1 MPDLTFR
8 LILTTTD
15 ASQKLAEVKQ
25 EAESAQSVVEKPAT
39 VKITAEQALA
49 TIRDVKIAVDGVL
62 QVVGG
67 LARSMN
73 GLLDASLGQR
83 QAMTL
88 AAVAFGEAAEE
99 MGNFASSMQQVTNFE
114 DDQLLSLMSKLSQTF
129 KLNKDEIQQLVPL
142 LLDFT
147 EANKATGMSVESAFD
162 LMGRALNGH
171 TAMLGRY
178 GIVLDDTRLK
188 TEGVS
193 YLVEKLGE
201 DYGGTAEALADLR
214 LQNANAWGDIQETV
228 GDMLTTLI
236 NPLLR
241 GLRLLMDAYDS
252 LSPVMKG
259 FVTGI
264 VIAIPIIGTV
274 TTAITALTAA
284 YHALQVAMNPVAGI
298 IGIVVGALSAL
309 GFGLAAA
316 SMKTDEVSTAQRSM
330 KDEIKDA
337 ERQVSVEAEKFSLL
351 ATRLLEL
358 RSASSLTVADK
369 RELKNVIKSLNDNY
383 SEYLGNI
390 NLETAAYNNLATA
403 LRAASEALMQ
413 KKVAEI
419 YGEKYNAQVRRV
431 AELQIELDNKRAEYE
446 TARNRMNQLKASVDW
461 EFLTSDRNAM
471 GFNPASYFG
480 NDGEWL
486 KLERTVNTFGALSG
500 KLQAA
505 KYDLQA
511 LGDAYRKAVLEVS
524 DFTFDQGSGGGGGST
539 PAPVPSPAASEAE
552 SRRREALRLMEE
564 LARLRQTETDRIEAE
579 YQRRLALIREF
590 TQDGSDA
597 ERQAIE
603 NLDAWKTQQ
612 DNELITKEKDA
623 VQARYKAEIDY
634 FSNLESLGVSSYDA
648 LKVSMEEYYAWAQQ
662 NLPEKEQQLIQA
674 QIAGADTRHA
684 KLLQERQD
692 EEQAKLQ
699 ELQDIRDEF
708 HSRDLDNV
716 GDSYGKQL
724 LEVDKYYE
732 KMKAKLLEAG
742 LTEVEIERQKQETL
756 ATLRTNYQLQA
767 ASGISKIF
775 GDIASAQDKDTERG
789 FKLWKASAIAQG
801 YVDTFSAA
809 IGAYKSMVG
818 IPVVGPGLAVAA
830 AAAAMTAGIA
840 NIAKISS
847 TKFEKKA
854 TGGLLNGPS
863 HAQGGILIEAEGE
876 EYITAKDRVKAL
888 GRNLFD
894 FLNFAPLDQVKLA
907 FASMPVPS
915 VPIPSYLGES
925 YAAGGA
931 ISKSGSMNTLIDL
944 IAALKDEIV
953 SLRQTVM
960 DSKPIIEVNVDP
972 LSNDPVKVSEIA
984 ETGKIIRSE
993 I

>member
-8 LILTTTD
+8 LVLVTD
-15 ASQKLAEVKQ
+15 DANLKLAEVKQ
-25 EAESAQSVVEKPAT
+25 EAQSTQSVVEKPAA

-49 TIRDVKIAVDGVL
+49 TIRDVKIAVDGVI

-67 LARSMN
+67 LVRSMN
-73 GLLDASLGQR
+73 VLLDASLGQR

-88 AAVAFGEAAEE
+88 ASVAFGDAAGE

-114 DDQLLSLMSKLSQTF
+114 DDQLLSLMAKLSQTF
-129 KLNKDEIQQLVPL
+129 KLNKDEIQQLVPV

-171 TAMLGRY
+171 TEMLGRY
-178 GIVLDDTRLK
+178 GIELDDTRLK

-201 DYGGTAEALADLR
+201 DYGGTAIALADLR
-214 LQNANAWGDIQETV
+214 LQNANAWGDIQESV
-228 GDMLTTLI
+228 GDMLTALI
-236 NPLLR
+236 NPLLQ
-241 GLRLLMDAYDS
+241 GLRLLMDAYNS

-259 FVTGI
+259 FVAGI

-274 TTAITALTAA
+274 TTAVTALTAA

-298 IGIVVGALSAL
+298 IGIAVGALSAL

-316 SMKTDEVSTAQRSM
+316 STKTDAVTTAQRSM

-351 ATRLLEL
+351 ASRLLEL
-358 RSASSLTVADK
+358 RSATSLTAADK
-369 RELKNVIKSLNDNY
+369 REMKNVIKSLNDNY
-383 SEYLGNI
+383 TEYLGNI

-403 LRAASEALMQ
+403 LRAASEALVQ
-413 KKVAEI
+413 KKISEI
-419 YGEKYNAQVRRV
+419 YGERYNAQVQRV
-431 AELQIELDNKRAEYE
+431 AELQIELDEKRAEY
-446 TARNRMNQLKASVDW
+446 TAANNRINQLKASVDW

-486 KLERTVNTFGALSG
+486 KLERTINSFGALSG
-500 KLQAA
+500 RLQAA

-511 LGDAYRKAVLEVS
+511 LGDAYRKAMLEVP
-524 DFTFDQGSGGGGGST
+524 DLTFDQGSGGRGGSASA
-539 PAPVPSPAASEAE
+539 PAPSPAASEAE
-552 SRRREALRLMEE
+552 SRRKEAVRLMEE
-564 LARLRQTETDRIEAE
+564 LARLRQTETARIEAE
-579 YQRRLALIREF
+579 YQRRLTLIREF
-590 TQDGSDA
+590 TQDGSEA

-603 NLDAWKTQQ
+603 NLDAWKSQQ
-612 DNELITKEKDA
+612 DNEITTKEKDA

-634 FSNLESLGVSSYDA
+634 FSNLENLGVDSYAA
-648 LKVSMEEYYAWAQQ
+648 LKASMEEYYAWAQQ

-674 QIAGADTRHA
+674 QIAEVNARNA
-684 KLLQERQD
+684 KLHQERQD
-692 EEQAKLQ
+692 EERAKLQ

-708 HSRDLDNV
+708 YSRDLDNI
-716 GDSYGKQL
+716 GDSYSKQL

-742 LTEVEIERQKQETL
+742 YTEVEIERQKQETL
-756 ATLRTNYQLQA
+756 NTLRTNHQLQV

-775 GDIASAQDKDTERG
+775 GDLASAQDKDTERG
-789 FKLWKASAIAQG
+789 FKLWKASAMAQG

-830 AAAAMTAGIA
+830 AAAAMAAGIA
-840 NIAKISS
+840 NIARISA

-854 TGGLLNGPS
+854 TGGILTGPS
-863 HAQGGILIEAEGE
+863 HVQGGILIEAEGD
-876 EYITAKDRVKAL
+876 EYVTAKDRVKAL
-888 GRNLFD
+888 GRSLFD
-894 FLNFAPLDQVKLA
+894 FLNFAPLDQVRTAL
-907 FASMPVPS
+907 SGIPVPA
-915 VPIPSYLGES
+915 VPLPANLGSY
-925 YAAGGA
+925 YAAGGH
-931 ISKSGSMNTLIDL
+931 ISSGAGMNTLIDL

-953 SLRQTVM
+953 SLKQTVM

-984 ETGKIIRSE
+984 DTGKMIRSE
-993 I
+993 V

>member
-1 MPDLTFR
+1 MPDLTFK
-8 LILTTTD
+8 LVLVTND
-15 ASQKLAEVKQ
+15 ASLKLAEVRQ
-25 EAESAQSVVEKPAT
+25 EAESAQSAVEKPAA

-67 LARSMN
+67 LVRSMN

-88 AAVAFGEAAEE
+88 ASVAFGEAAGE
-99 MGNFASSMQQVTNFE
+99 MGSFASSMQQVTNFE

-236 NPLLR
+236 NPLLQ
-241 GLRLLMDAYDS
+241 GLRLLMDAYNS

-274 TTAITALTAA
+274 TTAVTALTAA

-298 IGIVVGALSAL
+298 IGIAVGALSAL

-316 SMKTDEVSTAQRSM
+316 STKTDEVSVAQRSM

-351 ATRLLEL
+351 ASRLLEL
-358 RSASSLTVADK
+358 RSQTTLANADK
-369 RELKNVIKSLNDNY
+369 TEMKNIIRSLNDNY

-403 LRAASEALMQ
+403 LRAASEALVQ

-419 YGEKYNAQVRRV
+419 YGDKYNAQVRRV
-431 AELQIELDNKRAEYE
+431 AELQIELDNKRAEFE

-486 KLERTVNTFGALSG
+486 KLERTVNSFGALSG

-511 LGDAYRKAVLEVS
+511 LGDAYRKAMLEAP
-524 DFTFDQGSGGGGGST
+524 DLTFDQGSGGGGST
-539 PAPVPSPAASEAE
+539 PAPASSPAASEAE

-564 LARLRQTETDRIEAE
+564 LARLRQTETARIEAE

-612 DNELITKEKDA
+612 DNELTTKEKDA

-634 FSNLESLGVSSYDA
+634 FSNLENLGVNSFDA
-648 LKVSMEEYYAWAQQ
+648 LKASMEEYYAWAQQ

-674 QIAGADTRHA
+674 QIAEADARHT

-692 EEQAKLQ
+692 EEKAKLQ

-830 AAAAMTAGIA
+830 AAAAMAAGIA

-854 TGGLLNGPS
+854 TGGLLTGPS

-915 VPIPSYLGES
+915 VPIPNNLGES

-953 SLRQTVM
+953 SLRQTVI

-984 ETGKIIRSE
+984 DTGKMIRSE
-993 I
+993 V

>member
-1 MPDLTFR
+1 MPDLTFK
-8 LILTTTD
+8 LVLTTTD
-15 ASQKLAEVKQ
+15 ANLKLAEVKQ
-25 EAESAQSVVEKPAT
+25 EAESAQAVVEKPAQ

-88 AAVAFGEAAEE
+88 ASVAFGEAAEE

-114 DDQLLSLMSKLSQTF
+114 DDQLLALMSKLSQTF

-236 NPLLR
+236 NPLLQ

-264 VIAIPIIGTV
+264 VVAIPIIGTV
-274 TTAITALTAA
+274 TTAVTALTAA

-316 SMKTDEVSTAQRSM
+316 STKTDEVTTAQRSM

-403 LRAASEALMQ
+403 LRAASEALVQ

-486 KLERTVNTFGALSG
+486 KLERTVNSFGALSG
-500 KLQAA
+500 RLQAA

-511 LGDAYRKAVLEVS
+511 LGDAYRKAMLEAP
-524 DFTFDQGSGGGGGST
+524 DLTFDSGRNAGT
-539 PAPVPSPAASEAE
+539 PAPAPSPAASEAE

-564 LARLRQTETDRIEAE
+564 LAQLRQTETDRIEAE
-579 YQRRLALIREF
+579 YQRRLVLIREF
-590 TQDGSDA
+590 TRDGSDA

-612 DNELITKEKDA
+612 NNELTTKEKDA

-648 LKVSMEEYYAWAQQ
+648 LKASMEEYYAWAQQ

-775 GDIASAQDKDTERG
+775 GDIASAQDKDTERS

-830 AAAAMTAGIA
+830 AAAAMAAGIA

-863 HAQGGILIEAEGE
+863 HNQGGILIEAEGE

-894 FLNFAPLDQVKLA
+894 FLNFAPLDQVKLS

-984 ETGKIIRSE
+984 DTGKMIRSE
-993 I
+993 V

>member
-1 MPDLTFR
+1 MPDLTFK
-8 LILTTTD
+8 LVLTTTD
-15 ASQKLAEVKQ
+15 ANLKLAEVKQ
-25 EAESAQSVVEKPAT
+25 EAESAQAVVEKPAQ

-88 AAVAFGEAAEE
+88 ASVAFGEAAEE

-114 DDQLLSLMSKLSQTF
+114 DDQLLALMSKLSQTF

-178 GIVLDDTRLK
+178 GIVLDETRLK

-214 LQNANAWGDIQETV
+214 LQNANTWGDIQETV

-236 NPLLR
+236 NPLLQ

-264 VIAIPIIGTV
+264 VVAIPIIGTV
-274 TTAITALTAA
+274 TTAVTALTAA

-316 SMKTDEVSTAQRSM
+316 STKTDEVTTAQRSM

-403 LRAASEALMQ
+403 LRAASEALVQ

-486 KLERTVNTFGALSG
+486 KLERTVNSFGALSG
-500 KLQAA
+500 RLQAA

-511 LGDAYRKAVLEVS
+511 LGDAYRKAMLEAP
-524 DFTFDQGSGGGGGST
+524 DLTFDSGRNAGT
-539 PAPVPSPAASEAE
+539 PAPAPSPAASEAE

-564 LARLRQTETDRIEAE
+564 LAQLRQTETDRIEAE
-579 YQRRLALIREF
+579 YQRRLVLIREF
-590 TQDGSDA
+590 TRDGSDA

-612 DNELITKEKDA
+612 NNELTTKEKDA

-674 QIAGADTRHA
+674 QIAGADARHA

-692 EEQAKLQ
+692 EEKAKLQ

-775 GDIASAQDKDTERG
+775 GDIASAQDKDTERS

-863 HAQGGILIEAEGE
+863 HNQGGILIEAEGD

-984 ETGKIIRSE
+984 DTGKMIRSE
-993 I
+993 V

>member
-1 MPDLTFR
+1 MPDLTFK
-8 LILTTTD
+8 LVLVTND
-15 ASQKLAEVKQ
+15 ASIKLAEVKQ
-25 EAESAQSVVEKPAT
+25 EAESAQSVVEKPAQ

-67 LARSMN
+67 LVRSMN

-88 AAVAFGEAAEE
+88 ASVAFGEAAGE

-114 DDQLLSLMSKLSQTF
+114 DDKMLSLMAKLSQTF
-129 KLNKDEIQQLVPL
+129 KLNKDEIQQLVPV

-171 TAMLGRY
+171 TEMLGRY
-178 GIVLDDTRLK
+178 GIELDDTRLK

-201 DYGGTAEALADLR
+201 DYGGTATALADLR

-236 NPLLR
+236 NPLLK
-241 GLRLLMDAYDS
+241 GLKLLMDAYNS

-259 FVTGI
+259 FVAGI

-274 TTAITALTAA
+274 TTAVTALTAA
-284 YHALQVAMNPVAGI
+284 YHALQVSMNPVAGI
-298 IGIVVGALSAL
+298 IGIAVGALSAL

-316 SMKTDEVSTAQRSM
+316 STKTDEVSVAQRGM

-351 ATRLLEL
+351 ASRLLEL
-358 RSASSLTVADK
+358 RSATSLTAADK
-369 RELKNVIKSLNDNY
+369 REMKNVIKSLNDNY

-403 LRAASEALMQ
+403 LRAASEALVQ
-413 KKVAEI
+413 KKIAEI
-419 YGEKYNAQVRRV
+419 YGDKYNAQIRKV
-431 AELQIELDNKRAEYE
+431 AELQIQIESEQAEVDRVRA
-446 TARNRMNQLKASVDW
+446 RKQQLMNSVDW
-461 EFLTSDRNAM
+461 EFLTSDANAM
-471 GFNPASYFG
+471 GFNPATYFG

-486 KLERTVNTFGALSG
+486 KLERRLNQFSALN
-500 KLQAA
+500 KQLRDA
-505 KYDLQA
+505 KTDLDQI
-511 LGDAYRKAVLEVS
+511 GSAYRQAML
-524 DFTFDQGSGGGGGST
+524 DAPDLTFDHGGGGGST
-539 PAPVPSPAASEAE
+539 PAPAPNPAASEAE

-564 LARLRQTETDRIEAE
+564 LARLRQTETARIEAE

-612 DNELITKEKDA
+612 DYELTTKEKDV

-634 FSNLESLGVSSYDA
+634 FSNLENLGVNSYAA
-648 LKVSMEEYYAWAQQ
+648 LKASMEEYYAWAQQ
-662 NLPEKEQQLIQA
+662 NLPEREQQLIQA
-674 QIAGADTRHA
+674 QITEVNARNA

-692 EEQAKLQ
+692 EEKAKLQ

-708 HSRDLDNV
+708 YSRDLDNI
-716 GDSYGKQL
+716 GDSYSKQL
-724 LEVDKYYE
+724 LEVDKDYE
-732 KMKAKLLEAG
+732 KMKAKLMEAG
-742 LTEVEIERQKQETL
+742 YTEVEIERQKQETL
-756 ATLRTNYQLQA
+756 NTLRTNHQLQV

-775 GDIASAQDKDTERG
+775 GDLASAQDKDTERG

-801 YVDTFSAA
+801 YVDTFSAT
-809 IGAYKSMVG
+809 IGAYKSMIG

-830 AAAAMTAGIA
+830 AAAAMAAGIA
-840 NIAKISS
+840 NIARISS

-854 TGGLLNGPS
+854 TGGLLTGPS
-863 HAQGGILIEAEGE
+863 HNQGGILIEAEGN
-876 EYITAKDRVKAL
+876 EYVTAKDRVKAL

-894 FLNFAPLDQVKLA
+894 FLNFAPLNQVKLA
-907 FASMPVPS
+907 FAGMPVPS
-915 VPIPSYLGES
+915 VPIPSNVGSY

-931 ISKSGSMNTLIDL
+931 ISSGGGMNTLIDL

-953 SLRQTVM
+953 SLKQTVM

-984 ETGKIIRSE
+984 DTGKMIRSE

>member
-1 MPDLTFR
+1 MPDLTFK
-8 LILTTTD
+8 LVLVTND
-15 ASQKLAEVKQ
+15 ASLKLAEVKQ
-25 EAESAQSVVEKPAT
+25 EAESAQSVVEKPAA

-67 LARSMN
+67 LVRSMN

-88 AAVAFGEAAEE
+88 ASVAFGEAAGE

-129 KLNKDEIQQLVPL
+129 KLNKDEIQQLVPV

-171 TAMLGRY
+171 TEMLGRY
-178 GIVLDDTRLK
+178 GIELDDTRLK

-201 DYGGTAEALADLR
+201 DYGGTATALADLR

-236 NPLLR
+236 NPLLK
-241 GLRLLMDAYDS
+241 GLKLLMDAYNS

-259 FVTGI
+259 FVAGI

-274 TTAITALTAA
+274 TTAVTALTAA

-298 IGIVVGALSAL
+298 IGLAVGALSAL

-316 SMKTDEVSTAQRSM
+316 SSKTDEVTTAQRSM

-351 ATRLLEL
+351 ANRLLEL
-358 RSASSLTVADK
+358 RSATSLTAADK
-369 RELKNVIKSLNDNY
+369 REMKNVIKSLNDNY
-383 SEYLGNI
+383 SDYLDNI

-403 LRAASEALMQ
+403 LRNASDALVQ
-413 KKVAEI
+413 KKIAEI
-419 YGEKYNAQVRRV
+419 YGDKYNAQIRKV
-431 AELQIELDNKRAEYE
+431 AELQIQIDSEQAEVDRVRA
-446 TARNRMNQLKASVDW
+446 RKQQLMNSVDW
-461 EFLTSDRNAM
+461 EFLTSDANAM
-471 GFNPASYFG
+471 GFNPATYFG

-486 KLERTVNTFGALSG
+486 KLERRLNQFSALN
-500 KLQAA
+500 KQLRDA
-505 KYDLQA
+505 KTDLDQI
-511 LGDAYRKAVLEVS
+511 GSAYRQAML
-524 DFTFDQGSGGGGGST
+524 DAPDLTFNHGGGGGST
-539 PAPVPSPAASEAE
+539 PAPAPSPAASEAE
-552 SRRREALRLMEE
+552 ARRKEALRLMEE
-564 LARLRQTETDRIEAE
+564 LARMRQTETARIEAE

-590 TQDGSDA
+590 TQDGSEA
-597 ERQAIE
+597 ERQAFE
-603 NLDAWKTQQ
+603 NLDSWKTEQDQQ
-612 DNELITKEKDA
+612 ITDKEKDA

-634 FSNLESLGVSSYDA
+634 FSNLENLGVNSYDA
-648 LKVSMEEYYAWAQQ
+648 LKASMEEYYAWAQQ

-674 QIAGADTRHA
+674 QITEVNARHT

-692 EEQAKLQ
+692 DERAKLQ

-708 HSRDLDNV
+708 YSRDLDNI
-716 GDSYGKQL
+716 GDSYSKQL

-742 LTEVEIERQKQETL
+742 YTEVEIERQKQETL
-756 ATLRTNYQLQA
+756 NTLRTNHQLQV

-775 GDIASAQDKDTERG
+775 GDLASAQDKDTERG

-801 YVDTFSAA
+801 YVDTFSAT
-809 IGAYKSMVG
+809 IGAYKSMIG

-830 AAAAMTAGIA
+830 AAAAMAAGIA
-840 NIAKISS
+840 NIARISA

-854 TGGLLNGPS
+854 TGGLLTGPS
-863 HAQGGILIEAEGE
+863 HNQGGILIEAEGN
-876 EYITAKDRVKAL
+876 EYVTAKDRVKAL
-888 GRNLFD
+888 GKNLFD

-907 FASMPVPS
+907 FAAMPVPS
-915 VPIPSYLGES
+915 VPIPSNVGSY

-931 ISKSGSMNTLIDL
+931 ISSGGGMNTLIDL

-953 SLRQTVM
+953 SLKQTVKE
-960 DSKPIIEVNVDP
+960 SKPVIDVHVDP

-984 ETGKIIRSE
+984 DTGKMIRSE

>member
-1 MPDLTFR
+1 MPDLTFK
-8 LILTTTD
+8 LVLVTND
-15 ASQKLAEVKQ
+15 ANLKLAEVKQ
-25 EAESAQSVVEKPAT
+25 EAESTQSAVEKPAT
-39 VKITAEQALA
+39 VKISAEQALA
-49 TIRDVKIAVDGVL
+49 TIRDVKIAVDGIL

-67 LARSMN
+67 LVRSMN

-88 AAVAFGEAAEE
+88 ASVAFGEAAGE

-114 DDQLLSLMSKLSQTF
+114 DDQLLALMSKLSQTF

-236 NPLLR
+236 NPLLQ
-241 GLRLLMDAYDS
+241 GLRLLMDAYNS

-264 VIAIPIIGTV
+264 VVAIPIIGTV
-274 TTAITALTAA
+274 TTAVTALTAA

-316 SMKTDEVSTAQRSM
+316 SMKTDEVTTAQRSM

-403 LRAASEALMQ
+403 LRAASEALVQ

-419 YGEKYNAQVRRV
+419 YGEKYNTQVRRV
-431 AELQIELDNKRAEYE
+431 AELQIELDSKRAEYE
-446 TARNRMNQLKASVDW
+446 TARNRMNQVKASVDW

-486 KLERTVNTFGALSG
+486 KLERTVNSFGALSG

-511 LGDAYRKAVLEVS
+511 LGDAYRKAMLEAP
-524 DFTFDQGSGGGGGST
+524 DLTFDQGSGGGGST
-539 PAPVPSPAASEAE
+539 PAPASSPAASEAE

-564 LARLRQTETDRIEAE
+564 LARLRQTETARIEAE
-579 YQRRLALIREF
+579 YQRRLTLIREF

-612 DNELITKEKDA
+612 DNELTTKEKDA

-634 FSNLESLGVSSYDA
+634 FSNLESLGVSSYEA
-648 LKVSMEEYYAWAQQ
+648 LKASMEEYYAWAQN

-674 QIAGADTRHA
+674 QIAGADARHT

-692 EEQAKLQ
+692 EEKAKLQ

-708 HSRDLDNV
+708 HSRDLDNS

-756 ATLRTNYQLQA
+756 NTLRTNYQLQA
-767 ASGISKIF
+767 ASGISNIL

-830 AAAAMTAGIA
+830 AAAAMAAGIA

-854 TGGLLNGPS
+854 TGGLLTGPS
-863 HAQGGILIEAEGE
+863 HNQGGILIEAEGE

-915 VPIPSYLGES
+915 VPIPNNLGES

-953 SLRQTVM
+953 SLRQTVI

-984 ETGKIIRSE
+984 DTGKMIRSE
-993 I
+993 V

>member
-1 MPDLTFR
+1 MPDLTFK
-8 LILTTTD
+8 LVLVTND
-15 ASQKLAEVKQ
+15 ASLKLAEVKQ
-25 EAESAQSVVEKPAT
+25 EAESAQSVVEKPAQ

-67 LARSMN
+67 LVRSMN

-88 AAVAFGEAAEE
+88 ASVAFGEAAGE

-129 KLNKDEIQQLVPL
+129 KLNKDEIQQLVPV

-171 TAMLGRY
+171 TEMLGRY
-178 GIVLDDTRLK
+178 GIELDDTRLK

-201 DYGGTAEALADLR
+201 DYGGTATALADLR

-236 NPLLR
+236 NPLLK
-241 GLRLLMDAYDS
+241 GLKLLMDAYNS

-259 FVTGI
+259 FVAGI

-274 TTAITALTAA
+274 TTAVTALTAA

-298 IGIVVGALSAL
+298 IGIAVGALSAL

-316 SMKTDEVSTAQRSM
+316 STKTDAVTTAQRSM

-337 ERQVSVEAEKFSLL
+337 QKQVSVEAEKFSLL
-351 ATRLLEL
+351 ANRLLEL
-358 RSASSLTVADK
+358 RSATSLTAADK
-369 RELKNVIKSLNDNY
+369 REMKNVIKSLNDNY

-390 NLETAAYNNLATA
+390 NLETTAYNNLATA
-403 LRAASEALMQ
+403 LRNASDALVQ
-413 KKVAEI
+413 KKIAEI
-419 YGEKYNAQVRRV
+419 YGDKYNAQIRKV
-431 AELQIELDNKRAEYE
+431 AELQIQIDSEQAEVDRVRA
-446 TARNRMNQLKASVDW
+446 RKQQLMNSVDW

-486 KLERTVNTFGALSG
+486 KLERRLNQFSALN
-500 KLQAA
+500 KQLRDA
-505 KYDLQA
+505 KTDLDQI
-511 LGDAYRKAVLEVS
+511 GSAYRQAML
-524 DFTFDQGSGGGGGST
+524 DAPDLTFNHGGGGGST
-539 PAPVPSPAASEAE
+539 PAPAPNPAASEAE
-552 SRRREALRLMEE
+552 ARRKEALRLMEE
-564 LARLRQTETDRIEAE
+564 LARLRQTETARIEAE

-590 TQDGSDA
+590 TQDGSEA

-603 NLDAWKTQQ
+603 NLESWKTEQDQQ
-612 DNELITKEKDA
+612 IIDKEKEA
-623 VQARYKAEIDY
+623 VKARYKAEIDY
-634 FSNLESLGVSSYDA
+634 FSNLENLGVNSYEA
-648 LKVSMEEYYAWAQQ
+648 LKASMEEYYAWAQQ

-674 QIAGADTRHA
+674 QIAEVNARNA

-692 EEQAKLQ
+692 EERAKLQ

-708 HSRDLDNV
+708 YSRDLDNI
-716 GDSYGKQL
+716 GDSYSKQL

-742 LTEVEIERQKQETL
+742 YTEVEIERQKQETL
-756 ATLRTNYQLQA
+756 NTLRTNHQLQV

-775 GDIASAQDKDTERG
+775 GDLASAQDKDTERG

-801 YVDTFSAA
+801 YVDTFSAT
-809 IGAYKSMVG
+809 IGAYKSMIG

-830 AAAAMTAGIA
+830 AAAAMAAGIA
-840 NIAKISS
+840 NIARISA

-854 TGGLLNGPS
+854 TGGILTGPS
-863 HAQGGILIEAEGE
+863 HNQGGILIEAEGN
-876 EYITAKDRVKAL
+876 EYVTAKDRVKAL
-888 GRNLFD
+888 GKNLFD
-894 FLNFAPLDQVKLA
+894 FLNFAPLDQVKVALA
-907 FASMPVPS
+907 GMPVPA
-915 VPIPSYLGES
+915 VPLPANLGSY

-931 ISKSGSMNTLIDL
+931 ISNGNGMNRLANLIENML
-944 IAALKDEIV
+944 DEIV
-953 SLRQTVM
+953 SLKQTVKE
-960 DSKPIIEVNVDP
+960 SKAVIDVHVDP
-972 LSNDPVKVSEIA
+972 LSNDPIKVSEIA
-984 ETGKIIRSE
+984 DTGKMIRSE

>member
-1 MPDLTFR
+1 MPDLTFK
-8 LILTTTD
+8 LVLVTND
-15 ASQKLAEVKQ
+15 ASLKLAEVKQ
-25 EAESAQSVVEKPAT
+25 EAESTQSAVEKPAA

-67 LARSMN
+67 LVRSMN

-88 AAVAFGEAAEE
+88 ASVAFGEAAGE

-114 DDQLLSLMSKLSQTF
+114 DDKMLSLMAKLSQTF
-129 KLNKDEIQQLVPL
+129 KLNKDEIQQLVPV

-171 TAMLGRY
+171 TEMLGRY
-178 GIVLDDTRLK
+178 GIELDDTRLK

-201 DYGGTAEALADLR
+201 DYGGTATALADLR

-236 NPLLR
+236 NPLLK
-241 GLRLLMDAYDS
+241 GLKLLMDAYNS

-259 FVTGI
+259 FVAGI

-274 TTAITALTAA
+274 TTAVTALTAA

-298 IGIVVGALSAL
+298 IGIAVGALSAL

-316 SMKTDEVSTAQRSM
+316 STKTDAVTTAQRSM

-351 ATRLLEL
+351 ANRLLEL
-358 RSASSLTVADK
+358 RSATSLTAADK
-369 RELKNVIKSLNDNY
+369 REMKNVIKSLNDNY

-390 NLETAAYNNLATA
+390 NLETTAYNNLATA
-403 LRAASEALMQ
+403 LRNASDALVQ
-413 KKVAEI
+413 KKIAEI
-419 YGEKYNAQVRRV
+419 YGDKYNAQIRKV
-431 AELQIELDNKRAEYE
+431 AELQIQIDSEQAEVDRVRA
-446 TARNRMNQLKASVDW
+446 RKQQLMNSVDW
-461 EFLTSDRNAM
+461 EFLTSDANAM

-486 KLERTVNTFGALSG
+486 KLERRLNQFSALN
-500 KLQAA
+500 KQLRDA
-505 KYDLQA
+505 KTDLDQI
-511 LGDAYRKAVLEVS
+511 GSAYRQAML
-524 DFTFDQGSGGGGGST
+524 DAPDLTFNHGGGGGST
-539 PAPVPSPAASEAE
+539 PAPAPNPAASEAE
-552 SRRREALRLMEE
+552 TRRKEALRLMEE
-564 LARLRQTETDRIEAE
+564 LARLRQTETARIEAE
-579 YQRRLALIREF
+579 YQRRLTLIREF
-590 TQDGSDA
+590 TQDGSEA

-612 DNELITKEKDA
+612 DNELTNKEKDA

-634 FSNLESLGVSSYDA
+634 FSKLENLGVQSYSA
-648 LKVSMEEYYAWAQQ
+648 LKASMEEYYAWAQQ

-674 QIAGADTRHA
+674 QIAEVNARNA

-692 EEQAKLQ
+692 EERAKLQ

-708 HSRDLDNV
+708 YSRDLDNI
-716 GDSYGKQL
+716 GDSYSKQL

-742 LTEVEIERQKQETL
+742 YTEVEIERQKQETL
-756 ATLRTNYQLQA
+756 NTLRTNHQLQV

-775 GDIASAQDKDTERG
+775 GDLASAQDKDTERG
-789 FKLWKASAIAQG
+789 FKLWKASAMAQG

-830 AAAAMTAGIA
+830 AAAAMAAGIA
-840 NIAKISS
+840 NIARISA

-854 TGGLLNGPS
+854 TGGLLTGPS
-863 HAQGGILIEAEGE
+863 HGQGGILIEAEGD
-876 EYITAKDRVKAL
+876 EYVTAKDRVKAL

-915 VPIPSYLGES
+915 VPIPSNVGAY
-925 YAAGGA
+925 YAAGGT
-931 ISKSGSMNTLIDL
+931 ISSGGGMNTLIDL
-944 IAALKDEIV
+944 ICALKDEIV
-953 SLRQTVM
+953 SLKQTVM

-984 ETGKIIRSE
+984 DTGKMIRSE
-993 I
+993 V

>member
-25 EAESAQSVVEKPAT
+25 EAQSAQAVVEKPAT

-88 AAVAFGEAAEE
+88 AAVTFGEAAEE
-99 MGNFASSMQQVTNFE
+99 MGNFASSMQEVTNFE
-114 DDQLLSLMSKLSQTF
+114 DDQLLALMSKLSQTF

-236 NPLLR
+236 NPLLQ
-241 GLRLLMDAYDS
+241 GLRLLMDAYNS

-264 VIAIPIIGTV
+264 VVAIPIIGTV

-316 SMKTDEVSTAQRSM
+316 SMKTDEVTTAQRSM

-403 LRAASEALMQ
+403 LRAASEALVQ
-413 KKVAEI
+413 KKISEI
-419 YGEKYNAQVRRV
+419 YGERYNAQVQRV
-431 AELQIELDNKRAEYE
+431 AELQIELDEKRAEY
-446 TARNRMNQLKASVDW
+446 TAANNRINQLKASVDW

-471 GFNPASYFG
+471 GFNPTSYFG

-486 KLERTVNTFGALSG
+486 KLERTINSFGALSG
-500 KLQAA
+500 RLQAA

-511 LGDAYRKAVLEVS
+511 LGDAYRKAMFEVP
-524 DFTFDQGSGGGGGST
+524 DLTFDSGRNAGT
-539 PAPVPSPAASEAE
+539 PAPAPSPAASEAE

-564 LARLRQTETDRIEAE
+564 LARLRQTETARIEAE

-590 TQDGSDA
+590 TRDGSDA

-612 DNELITKEKDA
+612 DNELAAKEKDA

-634 FSNLESLGVSSYDA
+634 FSNLENLGVNSYDA
-648 LKVSMEEYYAWAQQ
+648 LKASMEEYYAWAQQ

-674 QIAGADTRHA
+674 QIAGADARHV

-692 EEQAKLQ
+692 EERAKLQ

-708 HSRDLDNV
+708 HSRDLDNS

-756 ATLRTNYQLQA
+756 TTLRTNYQLQA

-830 AAAAMTAGIA
+830 AAAAMAAGIA

-854 TGGLLNGPS
+854 TGGLLTGPS
-863 HAQGGILIEAEGE
+863 HNQGGILIEAEGE

-888 GRNLFD
+888 GRSLFD

-931 ISKSGSMNTLIDL
+931 ISSGGGMNTLINL

-984 ETGKIIRSE
+984 DTGKMIRSE

>member
-8 LILTTTD
+8 LVLVTD
-15 ASQKLAEVKQ
+15 DANLKLAEVKQ
-25 EAESAQSVVEKPAT
+25 EAQSTQSVVEKPAA

-49 TIRDVKIAVDGVL
+49 TIRDVKIAVDGVI

-67 LARSMN
+67 LVRSMN
-73 GLLDASLGQR
+73 VLLDASLGQR

-88 AAVAFGEAAEE
+88 ASVAFGDAAGE

-114 DDQLLSLMSKLSQTF
+114 DDQLLSLMAKLSQTF
-129 KLNKDEIQQLVPL
+129 KLNKDEIQQLVPV

-171 TAMLGRY
+171 TEMLGRY
-178 GIVLDDTRLK
+178 GIELDDTRLK

-201 DYGGTAEALADLR
+201 DYGGTAIALADLR
-214 LQNANAWGDIQETV
+214 LQNANAWGDIQESV
-228 GDMLTTLI
+228 GDMLTALI
-236 NPLLR
+236 NPLLQ
-241 GLRLLMDAYDS
+241 GLRLLMDAYNS

-259 FVTGI
+259 FVAGI

-274 TTAITALTAA
+274 TTAVTALTAA

-298 IGIVVGALSAL
+298 IGIAVGALSAL

-316 SMKTDEVSTAQRSM
+316 STKTDAVTTAQRSM

-351 ATRLLEL
+351 ASRLLEL
-358 RSASSLTVADK
+358 RSATSLTAADK
-369 RELKNVIKSLNDNY
+369 REMKNVIKSLNDNY
-383 SEYLGNI
+383 TEYLGNI

-403 LRAASEALMQ
+403 LRAASEALVQ
-413 KKVAEI
+413 KKISEI
-419 YGEKYNAQVRRV
+419 YGERYNAQVQRV
-431 AELQIELDNKRAEYE
+431 AELQIELDEKRAEY
-446 TARNRMNQLKASVDW
+446 TAANNRINQLKASVDW

-486 KLERTVNTFGALSG
+486 KLERTINSFGALSG
-500 KLQAA
+500 RLQAA

-511 LGDAYRKAVLEVS
+511 LGDAYRKAMLEEP
-524 DFTFDQGSGGGGGST
+524 DLTFDQGSGGRGGSASA
-539 PAPVPSPAASEAE
+539 PAPSPAASEAE
-552 SRRREALRLMEE
+552 SRRKEAVRLMEE
-564 LARLRQTETDRIEAE
+564 LARLRQTETARIEAE
-579 YQRRLALIREF
+579 YQRRLTLIREF
-590 TQDGSDA
+590 TQDGSEA

-603 NLDAWKTQQ
+603 NLDAWKSQQ
-612 DNELITKEKDA
+612 DNEITTKEKDA

-634 FSNLESLGVSSYDA
+634 FSNLENLGVDSYAA
-648 LKVSMEEYYAWAQQ
+648 LKASMEEYYAWAQQ

-674 QIAGADTRHA
+674 QIAEVNARNA
-684 KLLQERQD
+684 KLHQERQD
-692 EEQAKLQ
+692 EERAKLQ

-708 HSRDLDNV
+708 YSRDLDNI
-716 GDSYGKQL
+716 GDSYSKQL

-742 LTEVEIERQKQETL
+742 YTEVEIERQKQETL
-756 ATLRTNYQLQA
+756 NTLRTNHQLQV

-775 GDIASAQDKDTERG
+775 GDLASAQDKDTERG
-789 FKLWKASAIAQG
+789 FKLWKASAMAQG

-830 AAAAMTAGIA
+830 AAAAMAAGIA
-840 NIAKISS
+840 NIARISA

-854 TGGLLNGPS
+854 TGGILTGPS
-863 HAQGGILIEAEGE
+863 HVQGGILIEAEGD
-876 EYITAKDRVKAL
+876 EYVTAKDRVKAL
-888 GRNLFD
+888 GRSLFD
-894 FLNFAPLDQVKLA
+894 FLNFAPLDQVRTAL
-907 FASMPVPS
+907 SGIPVPA
-915 VPIPSYLGES
+915 VPLPANLGSY
-925 YAAGGA
+925 YAAGGH
-931 ISKSGSMNTLIDL
+931 ISSGAGMNTLIDL

-953 SLRQTVM
+953 SLKQTVM

-984 ETGKIIRSE
+984 DTGKMIRSE
-993 I
+993 V

>member
-1 MPDLTFR
+1 MPDLTFK
-8 LILTTTD
+8 LVLVTND
-15 ASQKLAEVKQ
+15 ASLKLAEVKQ
-25 EAESAQSVVEKPAT
+25 EAESAQSVVEKPAA

-67 LARSMN
+67 LVRSMN

-88 AAVAFGEAAEE
+88 ASVAFGEAAGE

-129 KLNKDEIQQLVPL
+129 KLNKDEIQQLVPV

-171 TAMLGRY
+171 TEMLGRY
-178 GIVLDDTRLK
+178 GIELDDTRLK

-201 DYGGTAEALADLR
+201 DYGGTATALADLR

-236 NPLLR
+236 NPLLK
-241 GLRLLMDAYDS
+241 GLKLLMDAYNS

-259 FVTGI
+259 FVAGI

-274 TTAITALTAA
+274 TTAVTALTAA

-298 IGIVVGALSAL
+298 IGIAVGALSAL

-316 SMKTDEVSTAQRSM
+316 STKTDAVTVAQRSM

-351 ATRLLEL
+351 ASRLLEL
-358 RSASSLTVADK
+358 RSASSLTAADK
-369 RELKNVIKSLNDNY
+369 REMKNVIKSLNDNY

-390 NLETAAYNNLATA
+390 NLETTAYNNLATA
-403 LRAASEALMQ
+403 LRNASDALVQ
-413 KKVAEI
+413 KKIAEI
-419 YGEKYNAQVRRV
+419 YGEKYNAQIRKV
-431 AELQIELDNKRAEYE
+431 AELQIQIDSEQAEVDRVRA
-446 TARNRMNQLKASVDW
+446 RRQQLMNSVDW

-471 GFNPASYFG
+471 GFNPATYFG

-486 KLERTVNTFGALSG
+486 KLERRLNQFSALN
-500 KLQAA
+500 KQLRDA
-505 KYDLQA
+505 KTDLDQI
-511 LGDAYRKAVLEVS
+511 GSAYRQAML
-524 DFTFDQGSGGGGGST
+524 DAPDLTFDHGGGGGSA
-539 PAPVPSPAASEAE
+539 PAPAPSPAASEAE
-552 SRRREALRLMEE
+552 SRRKEALRLMEE
-564 LARLRQTETDRIEAE
+564 LARLRQTETARIEAE

-612 DNELITKEKDA
+612 DNELTTKEKDA

-634 FSNLESLGVSSYDA
+634 FSNLENLGVNSYDA
-648 LKVSMEEYYAWAQQ
+648 LKASMEEYYAWAQQ

-674 QIAGADTRHA
+674 QITEVNARHV

-708 HSRDLDNV
+708 YSRDLDNI
-716 GDSYGKQL
+716 GDSYSKQL
-724 LEVDKYYE
+724 LEVYKYYE

-742 LTEVEIERQKQETL
+742 YTEVEIERQKQETL
-756 ATLRTNYQLQA
+756 NTLRTNHQLQV

-775 GDIASAQDKDTERG
+775 GDLASAQDKDTERG

-801 YVDTFSAA
+801 YVDTFSAT
-809 IGAYKSMVG
+809 IGAYKSMIG

-830 AAAAMTAGIA
+830 AAAAMAAGIA
-840 NIAKISS
+840 NIARISA

-854 TGGLLNGPS
+854 TGGLLTGPS
-863 HAQGGILIEAEGE
+863 HNQGGILIEAEGN
-876 EYITAKDRVKAL
+876 EYVTAKDRVKAL
-888 GRNLFD
+888 GKNLFD

-907 FASMPVPS
+907 FAAMPVPS
-915 VPIPSYLGES
+915 VPIPSNVGSY

-931 ISKSGSMNTLIDL
+931 ISSGGGMNTLIDL

-953 SLRQTVM
+953 SLKQTVKE
-960 DSKPIIEVNVDP
+960 SKPVIDVHVDP

-984 ETGKIIRSE
+984 DTGKMIRSE

>member
-1 MPDLTFR
+1 MPDLTFK
-8 LILTTTD
+8 LVLVTND
-15 ASQKLAEVKQ
+15 ASLKLAEIKQ
-25 EAESAQSVVEKPAT
+25 EAESAQSAVEKPAA

-49 TIRDVKIAVDGVL
+49 TIRDVKIAVDGVI
-62 QVVGG
+62 QVIGG
-67 LARSMN
+67 LVRSMN
-73 GLLDASLGQR
+73 SLLDASLGQR

-88 AAVAFGEAAEE
+88 ASVAFGDAASE

-114 DDQLLSLMSKLSQTF
+114 DDKMLSLMAKLSQTF
-129 KLNKDEIQQLVPL
+129 KLNKDEIQQLVPV

-171 TAMLGRY
+171 TEMLGRY
-178 GIVLDDTRLK
+178 GIELDDTRLK

-201 DYGGTAEALADLR
+201 DYGGTATALADLR

-236 NPLLR
+236 NPLLK
-241 GLRLLMDAYDS
+241 GLKLLMDAYNS

-259 FVTGI
+259 FVAGI
-264 VIAIPIIGTV
+264 VIAIPIIGAV
-274 TTAITALTAA
+274 TTAVTALTAA

-298 IGIVVGALSAL
+298 IGIAVGALSAL

-316 SMKTDEVSTAQRSM
+316 STKTDAVTVAQRSM

-351 ATRLLEL
+351 ASRLLEL
-358 RSASSLTVADK
+358 RSATSLTATDK
-369 RELKNVIKSLNDNY
+369 REMKNVIKSLNDNY

-403 LRAASEALMQ
+403 LRAASEALVQ
-413 KKVAEI
+413 KKISEI
-419 YGEKYNAQVRRV
+419 YGERYNAQVQRV
-431 AELQIELDNKRAEYE
+431 AELQIELDEKRAEY
-446 TARNRMNQLKASVDW
+446 TAANNRINQLKASVDW

-486 KLERTVNTFGALSG
+486 KLERTINSFGALSG
-500 KLQAA
+500 RLQAA

-511 LGDAYRKAVLEVS
+511 LGDAYRKAMLEVP
-524 DFTFDQGSGGGGGST
+524 DLTFDNGGGGGST
-539 PAPVPSPAASEAE
+539 PAPAPSPAASEAE
-552 SRRREALRLMEE
+552 SRRKEALRLMEE
-564 LARLRQTETDRIEAE
+564 LARLRQTETARIEAE

-590 TQDGSDA
+590 TQDGSEA

-612 DNELITKEKDA
+612 DNELTTKEKDA
-623 VQARYKAEIDY
+623 YQARYKAEIDY
-634 FSNLESLGVSSYDA
+634 FSNLENLGVNSYDA
-648 LKVSMEEYYAWAQQ
+648 LKASMEEYYAWAQQ

-674 QIAGADTRHA
+674 QIAEANDRNA

-692 EEQAKLQ
+692 EEKAKLQ

-708 HSRDLDNV
+708 YSRDLDNI
-716 GDSYGKQL
+716 GDSYSKQL

-742 LTEVEIERQKQETL
+742 YTEVEIERQKQETL
-756 ATLRTNYQLQA
+756 NTLRTNHQLQV

-775 GDIASAQDKDTERG
+775 GDLASAQDKDTERG
-789 FKLWKASAIAQG
+789 FKLWKASAMAQG

-830 AAAAMTAGIA
+830 AAAAMAAGIA
-840 NIAKISS
+840 NIARISA

-854 TGGLLNGPS
+854 TGGLLTGPS
-863 HAQGGILIEAEGE
+863 HNQGGILIEAEGD
-876 EYITAKDRVKAL
+876 EYVTAKDRVKAL

-894 FLNFAPLDQVKLA
+894 FLNFAPLNQVKLA

-915 VPIPSYLGES
+915 VPIPSNVGES

-931 ISKSGSMNTLIDL
+931 ISSGGGMNTLIDL

-953 SLRQTVM
+953 SLKQTVM

-984 ETGKIIRSE
+984 DTGKMIRSE

>member
-1 MPDLTFR
+1 MPDLTFK
-8 LILTTTD
+8 LVLVTND
-15 ASQKLAEVKQ
+15 ASIKLAEVKQ
-25 EAESAQSVVEKPAT
+25 EAESAQSVVEKPAQ

-67 LARSMN
+67 LVRSMN

-88 AAVAFGEAAEE
+88 ASVAFGEAAGE

-114 DDQLLSLMSKLSQTF
+114 DDKMLSLMAKLSQTF
-129 KLNKDEIQQLVPL
+129 KLNKDEIQQLVPV

-171 TAMLGRY
+171 TEMLGRY
-178 GIVLDDTRLK
+178 GIELDDTRLK

-201 DYGGTAEALADLR
+201 DYGGTATALADLR

-236 NPLLR
+236 NPLLK
-241 GLRLLMDAYDS
+241 GLKLLMDAYNS

-259 FVTGI
+259 FVAGI

-274 TTAITALTAA
+274 TTAVTALTAA
-284 YHALQVAMNPVAGI
+284 YHALQVSMNPVAGI
-298 IGIVVGALSAL
+298 IGIAVGALSAL

-316 SMKTDEVSTAQRSM
+316 STKTDEVSVAQRGM

-351 ATRLLEL
+351 ASRLLEL
-358 RSASSLTVADK
+358 RSATSLTAADK
-369 RELKNVIKSLNDNY
+369 REMKNVIKSLNDNY

-403 LRAASEALMQ
+403 LRAASEALVQ
-413 KKVAEI
+413 KKIAEI
-419 YGEKYNAQVRRV
+419 YGDKYNAQIRKV
-431 AELQIELDNKRAEYE
+431 AELQIQIESEQAEVDRVRA
-446 TARNRMNQLKASVDW
+446 RKQQLMNSVDW
-461 EFLTSDRNAM
+461 EFLTSDANAM
-471 GFNPASYFG
+471 GFNPATYFG

-486 KLERTVNTFGALSG
+486 KLERRLNQFSALN
-500 KLQAA
+500 KQLRDA
-505 KYDLQA
+505 KTDLDQI
-511 LGDAYRKAVLEVS
+511 GSAYRQAML
-524 DFTFDQGSGGGGGST
+524 DAPDLTFDHGGGGGST
-539 PAPVPSPAASEAE
+539 PAPAPNPAASEAE

-564 LARLRQTETDRIEAE
+564 LARLRQTETARIEAE

-612 DNELITKEKDA
+612 DYELTTKEKDV

-634 FSNLESLGVSSYDA
+634 FSNLENLGVNSYAA
-648 LKVSMEEYYAWAQQ
+648 LKASMEEYYAWAQQ
-662 NLPEKEQQLIQA
+662 NLPEREQQLIQA
-674 QIAGADTRHA
+674 QITEVNARNA

-692 EEQAKLQ
+692 EEKAKLQ

-708 HSRDLDNV
+708 YSRDLDNI
-716 GDSYGKQL
+716 GDSYSKQL

-732 KMKAKLLEAG
+732 KMKAKLMEAG
-742 LTEVEIERQKQETL
+742 YTEVEIERQKQETL
-756 ATLRTNYQLQA
+756 NTLRTNHQLQV

-775 GDIASAQDKDTERG
+775 GDLASAQDKDTERG

-801 YVDTFSAA
+801 YVDTFSAT
-809 IGAYKSMVG
+809 IGAYKSMIG

-830 AAAAMTAGIA
+830 AAAAMAAGIA
-840 NIAKISS
+840 NIARISS

-854 TGGLLNGPS
+854 TGGLLTGPS
-863 HAQGGILIEAEGE
+863 HNQGGILIEAEGN
-876 EYITAKDRVKAL
+876 EYVTAKDRVKAL

-894 FLNFAPLDQVKLA
+894 FLNFAPLNQVKLA
-907 FASMPVPS
+907 FAGMPVPS
-915 VPIPSYLGES
+915 VPIPSNVGSY

-931 ISKSGSMNTLIDL
+931 ISSGGGMNTLIDL

-953 SLRQTVM
+953 SLKQTVM

-984 ETGKIIRSE
+984 DTGKMIRSE

>member
-236 NPLLR
+236 NPLLQ

-403 LRAASEALMQ
+403 LRAASEALVQ

-486 KLERTVNTFGALSG
+486 KLERTVNSFGALSG

-511 LGDAYRKAVLEVS
+511 LGDAYRKAMLEAP
-524 DFTFDQGSGGGGGST
+524 DLTFDQGSGGGGGSA
-539 PAPVPSPAASEAE
+539 PAPAPSPAASEAE

-564 LARLRQTETDRIEAE
+564 LARLRQTETARIEAE

-612 DNELITKEKDA
+612 DNELTTKEKDA

-830 AAAAMTAGIA
+830 AAAAMAAGIA

-854 TGGLLNGPS
+854 TGGLLTGPS

-915 VPIPSYLGES
+915 VPIPNNLGES

>member
-8 LILTTTD
+8 LVLVTD
-15 ASQKLAEVKQ
+15 DANLKLAEVKQ
-25 EAESAQSVVEKPAT
+25 EAQSTQSVVEKPAA

-49 TIRDVKIAVDGVL
+49 TIRDVKIAVDGVI

-67 LARSMN
+67 LVRSMN
-73 GLLDASLGQR
+73 VLLDASLGQR

-88 AAVAFGEAAEE
+88 ASVAFGDAAGE

-114 DDQLLSLMSKLSQTF
+114 DDQLLSLMAKLSQTF
-129 KLNKDEIQQLVPL
+129 KLNKDEIQQLVPV

-171 TAMLGRY
+171 TEMLGRY
-178 GIVLDDTRLK
+178 GIELDDTRLK

-201 DYGGTAEALADLR
+201 DYGGTAIALADLR
-214 LQNANAWGDIQETV
+214 LQNANAWGDIQESV
-228 GDMLTTLI
+228 GDMLTALI
-236 NPLLR
+236 NPLLQ
-241 GLRLLMDAYDS
+241 GLRLLMDAYNS

-259 FVTGI
+259 FVAGI

-274 TTAITALTAA
+274 TTAVTALTAA

-298 IGIVVGALSAL
+298 IGIAVGALSAL

-316 SMKTDEVSTAQRSM
+316 STKTDALTTAQRSM

-351 ATRLLEL
+351 ASRLLEL
-358 RSASSLTVADK
+358 RSATSLTAADK
-369 RELKNVIKSLNDNY
+369 REMKNVIKSLNDNY
-383 SEYLGNI
+383 TEYLGNI

-403 LRAASEALMQ
+403 LRAASEALVQ
-413 KKVAEI
+413 KKISEI
-419 YGEKYNAQVRRV
+419 YGERYNAQVQRV
-431 AELQIELDNKRAEYE
+431 AELQIELDEKRAEY
-446 TARNRMNQLKASVDW
+446 TAANNRINQLKASVDW

-486 KLERTVNTFGALSG
+486 KLERTINSFGALSG
-500 KLQAA
+500 RLQAA

-511 LGDAYRKAVLEVS
+511 LGDAYRKAMLEVP
-524 DFTFDQGSGGGGGST
+524 DLTFDQGSGGRGGSASA
-539 PAPVPSPAASEAE
+539 PAPSPAASEAE
-552 SRRREALRLMEE
+552 SRRKEAVRLMEE
-564 LARLRQTETDRIEAE
+564 LARLRQTETARIEAE
-579 YQRRLALIREF
+579 YQRRLTLIREF
-590 TQDGSDA
+590 TQDGSEA

-603 NLDAWKTQQ
+603 NLDAWKSQQ
-612 DNELITKEKDA
+612 DNEITTKEKDA

-634 FSNLESLGVSSYDA
+634 FSNLENLGVDSYAA
-648 LKVSMEEYYAWAQQ
+648 LKASMEEYYAWAQQ

-674 QIAGADTRHA
+674 QIAEVNARNA
-684 KLLQERQD
+684 KLHQERQD
-692 EEQAKLQ
+692 EERAKLQ

-708 HSRDLDNV
+708 YSRDLDNI
-716 GDSYGKQL
+716 GDSYSKQL

-742 LTEVEIERQKQETL
+742 YTEVEIERQKQETL
-756 ATLRTNYQLQA
+756 NTLRTNHQLQV

-775 GDIASAQDKDTERG
+775 GDLASAQDKDTERG
-789 FKLWKASAIAQG
+789 FKLWKASAMAQG

-830 AAAAMTAGIA
+830 AAAAMAAGIA
-840 NIAKISS
+840 NIARISA

-854 TGGLLNGPS
+854 TGGILTGPS
-863 HAQGGILIEAEGE
+863 HVQGGILIEAEGD
-876 EYITAKDRVKAL
+876 EYVTAKDRVKAL
-888 GRNLFD
+888 GRSLFD
-894 FLNFAPLDQVKLA
+894 FLNFAPLDQVRTAL
-907 FASMPVPS
+907 SGIPVPA
-915 VPIPSYLGES
+915 VPLPANLGSY
-925 YAAGGA
+925 YAAGGH
-931 ISKSGSMNTLIDL
+931 ISSGAGMNTLIDL

-953 SLRQTVM
+953 SLKQTVM

-984 ETGKIIRSE
+984 DTGKMIRSE
-993 I
+993 V